1 MNKGK
6 IKAILFMVTFLLV
19 VAVVCN
25 LLVDMQTA
33 RKDNA
38 AETLNPLSFVTPEPA
53 MNTVTP
59 VETPVPPA
67 APVVTPAP
75 TPAPAATPAPTPE
88 PTPAPTPV
96 PVYGDTIGSG
106 SFTSETGTL
115 LNTRADWTATTV
127 DENTVRIT
135 LNVYLIS
142 YQLQIMKVDNSVHV
156 MVGDSYVSCGS
167 PEVNWDENMQIET
180 LLSST
185 AHDVSLSAGNS
196 ANIPV
201 AVEYY
206 FGGTY
211 GNQDIDVIEC
221 GGNISLSR

>member
-38 AETLNPLSFVTPEPA
+38 AEPLNPLSFVTPEPA
-53 MNTVTP
+53 MNTLTP
-59 VETPVPPA
+59 AATPAPPA

-75 TPAPAATPAPTPE
+75 VPTSAPTPVPTPV
-88 PTPAPTPV
+88 PTPAPTPA
-96 PVYGDTIGSG
+96 PVYGDVIGSG
-106 SFTSETGTL
+106 SFASDTGTL
-115 LNTRADWTATTV
+115 LNSRADWTATTV
-127 DENTVRIT
+127 DENTVRIN

-142 YQLQIMKVDNSVHV
+142 YQLEIMKVDNSVHV
-156 MVGDSYVSCGS
+156 MVGDSYQSCAS
-167 PEVNWDENMQIET
+167 PEVKWEENQKLET

-185 AHDVSLSAGNS
+185 AHDISLSSGYS

-221 GGNISLSR
+221 GGSISLSR